1 MNQLIWCLK
10 YRLLL
15 QLHTYVYYLNQASFD
30 TSLSPST
37 GSSPT
42 TTKLSQD
49 YYSCDE
55 EDEENYYNNHV
66 LISPKLINNKL
77 INPINSP
84 SISRMNE
91 DILRSVL
98 ESSDHSKDMD
108 LKEKE
113 SILKVAIQSNVSV
126 DTLETF
132 LRLKGHFNGTRH
144 LEDIMFHEGVDRK
157 SINLVIESFDPL
169 LCTSQCEDRAVA
181 QLCPYFHTTD

>member
-1 MNQLIWCLK
+1 MNQP
-10 YRLLL
+10 
-15 QLHTYVYYLNQASFD
+15 SFD
-30 TSLSPST
+30 TSSSPST

-42 TTKLSQD
+42 MNKLSQD
-49 YYSCDE
+49 YFSCDE

-66 LISPKLINNKL
+66 LINPKLINNKL
-77 INPINSP
+77 INPIKSP

-91 DILRSVL
+91 DVLKLVL

-132 LRLKGHFNGTRH
+132 LRLKGHFNGNRH
-144 LEDIMFHEGVDRK
+144 LEDIMFYEGVDRK

-181 QLCPYFHTTD
+181 QLYPYFDTTD